1 MDNDIQRIIEH
12 LRVFVTERDWSQFH
26 NAKDLSIALS
36 IEANELL
43 EHFLWKKPD
52 EVTKEQISHELADV
66 LIYSLMFA
74 DEMGIDVIDCIEKKM
89 IENAL
94 KYPADKVKG
103 SSKKY
108 TEY

>member
-1 MDNDIQRIIEH
+1 MDNDLQRIIEQ
-12 LRVFVTERDWSQFH
+12 LREFVKERDWSQFH

-43 EHFLWKKPD
+43 EHFLWKKPED
-52 EVTKEQISHELADV
+52 VSKEQISHELADV

-74 DEMGIDVIDCIEKKM
+74 DEMGIDVVECIEKKM

-94 KYPADKVKG
+94 KYPAEKVKG
-103 SSKKY
+103 SAKKY
-108 TEY
+108 NEY